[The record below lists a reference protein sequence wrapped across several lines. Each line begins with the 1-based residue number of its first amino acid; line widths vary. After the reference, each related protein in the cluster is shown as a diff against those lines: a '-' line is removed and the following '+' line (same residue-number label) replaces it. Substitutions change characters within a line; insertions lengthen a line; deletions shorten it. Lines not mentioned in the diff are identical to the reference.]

1 MTKIYKYINNGD
13 SMGDVFFTVGDMLDR
28 NAERYPGRQAIVCK
42 NTNLTHAELKAKV
55 DLVAR
60 GLLATGVKKGDH
72 IALLMDNRPEWLLI
86 CLAAAKVGA
95 ILVPINIRYR
105 LHELAYLLTHARPSV
120 LILIDRFHQ
129 ADFIEMLFELDPSI
143 RNSPRGAVK
152 SEKFRS
158 LRQIFCLAD
167 RDYPGI
173 KWWEEILKR
182 ARDVPF
188 ADFLDAQKRVTPED
202 LLYILYTS
210 GTTAMPKGAI
220 LAHSNLCKH
229 GENIAT
235 RMHVTPQDRFWI
247 PIPLFFSFAC
257 ANALVTALNSGATLV
272 LQPFF
277 DPEEALTLI
286 ERERCTI
293 LYANS
298 SIYLP
303 LLDHPR
309 RKTFDLSSLRSG
321 IAMGTA
327 QNLSRVVEEL
337 GVTQINSGYG
347 LTETSAICTMTDC
360 QDPLEFRIQT
370 FGRPFPGVEVVIK
383 DPDSERRLPPLAEG
397 EIRVKGYNVAR
408 GYYDDPEKTAAS
420 FDQEGFFRTGDIGAL
435 TPEGYLKF
443 KGRYKDMLKTS
454 GINVSAVEVESFL
467 EAYPGVQEVQL
478 CGVPDAVKDEVGV
491 AFVKLS
497 PGAAV
502 KEEEL
507 VLHCKQNIASYKVPK
522 YIRFV
527 DDFPRTGSG
536 KVKKFELRERFL
548 QSWKEKG

>member
-1 MTKIYKYINNGD
+1 MD
-13 SMGDVFFTVGDMLDR
+13 DFPSTVGDLLDR
-28 NAERYPGRQAIVCK
+28 NAERYPENEAVVCEK
-42 NTNLTHAELKAKV
+42 VRFTYADLKDRV
-55 DLVAR
+55 DLVGR
-60 GLLATGVKKGDH
+60 GLLAAGVGRGDH
-72 IALLMDNRPEWLLI
+72 VALLMDNRPEWVLV
-86 CLAAAKVGA
+86 CLAAAKLSAV
-95 ILVPINIRYR
+95 LVPINIRYR

-120 LILIDRFHQ
+120 LIQIDRFHQ
-129 ADFIEMLFELDPSI
+129 ADFTEMLFELDPNL
-143 RNSPRGAVK
+143 RDSPKGAVK
-152 SEKFRS
+152 SEKFKS
-158 LRQIFCLAD
+158 LRQIFCLSE
-167 RDYPGI
+167 RDIPGM
-173 KWWEEILKR
+173 KRWQEILDGAEK
-182 ARDVPF
+182 VPP
-188 ADFLDAQKRVTPED
+188 ADLAAAQKRGTPED

-210 GTTAMPKGAI
+210 GTTAMPKGAM
-220 LAHSNLCKH
+220 LAHSNVCRH
-229 GENIAT
+229 GENIAA
-235 RMHVTPQDRFWI
+235 RMHATPRDRFWI

-257 ANALVTALNSGATLV
+257 ANALMTSLNAGATLV

-277 DPEEALTLI
+277 DPEEALALI
-286 ERERCTI
+286 EREKCTI
-293 LYANS
+293 LYANP

-321 IAMGTA
+321 IAMGTE
-327 QNLSRVVEEL
+327 QNLRRVVQEL

-360 QDPLEFRIQT
+360 EDPLEFRVQT

-383 DPDSERRLPPLAEG
+383 DPDSEKSLLPLEEG
-397 EIRVKGYNVAR
+397 EIRVKGYNVTR

-420 FDQEGFFRTGDIGAL
+420 FDGEGFFRTGDIGSM
-435 TPEGYLKF
+435 TPAGFLQF

-478 CGVPDAVKDEVGV
+478 CGIPDAVKDEVGV

-497 PGAAV
+497 PGAAI
-502 KEEEL
+502 KEEDL
-507 VLHCKQNIASYKVPK
+507 FLHCKQNIASYKIPK

-548 QSWKEKG
+548 QSWKEKK

>member
-1 MTKIYKYINNGD
+1 MA
-13 SMGDVFFTVGDMLDR
+13 SFPLTVGDLLDR
-28 NAERYPGRQAIVCK
+28 NAERAQDKQAVICGK
-42 NTNLTHAELKAKV
+42 ARITYGELKVKV

-86 CLAAAKVGA
+86 CLAAAKLGA
-95 ILVPINIRYR
+95 VLVPINIRYR

-129 ADFIEMLFELDPSI
+129 ADFIEMLFGLDPILRS
-143 RNSPRGAVK
+143 SPRDSVK
-152 SEKFRS
+152 SEKFKS
-158 LRQIFCLAD
+158 LRQIFCLSE
-167 RDYPGI
+167 RDYPGM
-173 KWWEEILKR
+173 KRWEEILER
-182 ARDVPF
+182 ARDAPS
-188 ADFLDAQKRVTPED
+188 ADLSDAQKRVTPEN

-210 GTTAMPKGAI
+210 GTTAMPKGAM
-220 LAHSNLCKH
+220 LAHSSLCKH
-229 GENIAT
+229 GENIAA
-235 RMHVTPQDRFWI
+235 RMHATSQDRFWI

-257 ANALVTALNSGATLV
+257 ANALMTCLNVGATLV

-277 DPEEALTLI
+277 DPEDALTLI
-286 ERERCTI
+286 EREKCTI
-293 LYANS
+293 LYANP

-303 LLDHPR
+303 LLDHPK

-327 QNLSRVVEEL
+327 RNLRRVVEDL

-383 DPDSERRLPPLAEG
+383 DPDTEKRLPPLAEG
-397 EIRVKGYNVAR
+397 EIRVKGYNVTR

-420 FDQEGFFRTGDIGAL
+420 FDGEGFFRTGDIGSL
-435 TPEGYLKF
+435 TQEGYLQF
-443 KGRYKDMLKTS
+443 MGRYKDMLKTS

-467 EAYPGVQEVQL
+467 ETYPGVQEVQL
-478 CGVPDAVKDEVGV
+478 CGIPDAVKDEVGV

-507 VLHCKQNIASYKVPK
+507 FLHCKQNIASYKIPK
-522 YIRFV
+522 
-527 DDFPRTGSG
+527 
-536 KVKKFELRERFL
+536 
-548 QSWKEKG
+548 